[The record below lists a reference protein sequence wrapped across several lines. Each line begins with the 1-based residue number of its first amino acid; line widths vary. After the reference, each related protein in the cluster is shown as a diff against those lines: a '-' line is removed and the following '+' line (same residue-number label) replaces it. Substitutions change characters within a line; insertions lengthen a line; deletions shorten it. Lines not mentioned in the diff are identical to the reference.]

1 MTSLSKKRGRPV
13 GSKNKPAVKSKPA
26 ADVKT
31 FKQSDVDKLQKEI
44 LENDVVFNHMIQEIE
59 SLELKIKSLEH
70 TVNQYKVVIDYLEAK
85 LEIK

>member
-13 GSKNKPAVKSKPA
+13 GSKNKSAVKSKPA

-31 FKQSDVDKLQKEI
+31 FKQSDIDKMRRELR
-44 LENDVVFNHMIQEIE
+44 ENDIVFNHLTQEIE

-70 TVNQYKVVIDYLEAK
+70 TVNQYQVVIDYLETK
-85 LEIK
+85 LENN